1 MALVDTATPED
12 AGLARR
18 PTAIAAVVTCAALL
32 VASLGANALLHAAER
47 GTGATTTSIQARAFF
62 QDPTSVGTGV
72 TVRRPLEF
80 VIVVPSTLPVTWV
93 AYNRGRVA
101 QRGTAVGGAGTSQVE
116 TLVTSTLR
124 HRTWLTIAIKG
135 IRAPLRAWVK

>member
-1 MALVDTATPED
+1 MALVDTAPPED

-18 PTAIAAVVTCAALL
+18 PTAIVAVVACAALL

-62 QDPTSVGTGV
+62 QDPTSVSTGV
-72 TVRRPLEF
+72 TVRQSLEF

-93 AYNRGRVA
+93 AYDHGHVA
-101 QRGTAVGGAGTSQVE
+101 QRGIAVGGAGTSQVA
-116 TLVTSTLR
+116 TLATSTLR
-124 HRTWLTIAIKG
+124 PRTWLTIAITG